1 MAGEF
6 DEIRARLEGIAEE
19 ALTHKT
25 GARGLRTVLEQC
37 LLDVMYEIP
46 SHNAIKKCVVD
57 ADAIRGLRR
66 PLVLNRSGQAL
77 EIWDAKKKKGRETA

>member
-1 MAGEF
+1 MELVFTDDA
-6 DEIRARLEGIAEE
+6 LEAIAEE
-19 ALTHKT
+19 ALTLKT
-25 GARGLRTVLEQC
+25 GARGLRTVVERL

-66 PLVLNRSGQAL
+66 PLLLNRAGQAL